1 MYKAK
6 VNKYSNRDRILECI
20 YRNPRISRKEI
31 SDLTG
36 ITPATV
42 TTTTAAMVK
51 EGIITELGQMEED
64 RGTIG
69 RSRIALDICP
79 DHQCVVGVEFTVE
92 SMTVCA
98 TDLHGN
104 ILHTERIPYSP
115 QLNENTSQLVAEQ
128 IRSCIAGLP
137 VPEEKIAGIG
147 IAVPGHMDSSCHRLI
162 STNQFWSNFD
172 GQALRQAFSCPVVF
186 ENNVRCMALH
196 QYLHNPQQTPSSF
209 ALYHIGRGMFCANI
223 ADDELYIGT
232 TYGSGEIAHTIAV
245 PDGKRCECGKRGC
258 LQTVA
263 TESALLENAAM
274 IFNLREDSLLHNFA
288 SKAEDLTI
296 EHICAVYSMGGME
309 VRRMVHQALQYLVM
323 SALNIAILM
332 NPEKLLIH
340 GRLFNNEAIREDF
353 MEMIQDKFEF
363 TGNNYRLGTVDFIP
377 CRDTDGAEGAA
388 ALAVLK
394 CIIHA

>member
-1 MYKAK
+1 MYKSK

-51 EGIITELGQMEED
+51 EGLITELGPAEQE

-69 RSRIALDICP
+69 RSPIALDICS
-79 DHQCVVGVEFTVE
+79 DYRCVIGVEFTVE

-98 TDLHGN
+98 TDLHGG
-104 ILHTERIPYSP
+104 ILYAQQVPYAP
-115 QLNENTSQLVAEQ
+115 QHDEDTAALVVEQ
-128 IRSCIAGLP
+128 VRRCIADIA

-147 IAVPGHMDSSCHRLI
+147 IAVPGHMDSGSHHLI
-162 STNQFWSNFD
+162 STKSFWRGFD
-172 GQALRQAFSCPVVF
+172 GRAISQAFPYPVVF
-186 ENNVRCMALH
+186 ENNVRCMALF
-196 QYLHNPQQTPSSF
+196 QYFHNPRQAPSSF
-209 ALYHIGRGMFCANI
+209 VLYHIGRGMFCANI

-232 TYGSGEIAHTIAV
+232 TYGSGEIAHTIAI

-263 TESALLENAAM
+263 TETALLENAAM
-274 IFNLREDSLLHNFA
+274 IYNFNEGSLLHNFA
-288 SKAEDLTI
+288 GRAEDLTI
-296 EHICAVYSMGGME
+296 DHIAAAYTMGDAQ
-309 VRRMVHQALQYLVM
+309 VRRIIHQALQYLVM

-340 GRLFNNEAIREDF
+340 GRLFNHKAIQEDF
-353 MEMIQDKFEF
+353 MEMIEDQFEF
-363 TGNNYRLGTVDFIP
+363 TKSNYRLGKIDFIP
-377 CRDTDGAEGAA
+377 CQKTDGAVGAA
-388 ALAVLK
+388 ALAILK
-394 CIIHA
+394 CVIHA

>member
-6 VNKYSNRDRILECI
+6 INKYSNWDRILECI

-51 EGIITELGQMEED
+51 EGIIAELGQMEED

-69 RSRIALDICP
+69 RSRIALDICA
-79 DHQCVVGVEFTVE
+79 DYRCVVGVEFTVE

-104 ILHTERIPYSP
+104 PLYTERVPYAP
-115 QLNENTSQLVAEQ
+115 HPDENTTALVVTL
-128 IRSCIAGLP
+128 IRRCIDKLS
-137 VPEEKIAGIG
+137 VSEEKIAGIG
-147 IAVPGHMDSSCHRLI
+147 IAVPGHMDSSCRHLI
-162 STNQFWSNFD
+162 STNQFWHSFD
-172 GQALRQAFSCPVVF
+172 GQAVRQAFSCPVVF
-186 ENNVRCMALH
+186 ENNVRCMALT
-196 QYLHNPQQTPSSF
+196 QYLHNPQQVPSSF
-209 ALYHIGRGMFCANI
+209 ALFHIGRGMFCANI

-288 SKAEDLTI
+288 SRAEDLTI
-296 EHICAVYSMGGME
+296 DHIAAVYEMGGME

-340 GRLFNNEAIREDF
+340 GKLFNHEAIREDF

-363 TGNNYRLGTVDFIP
+363 TGNNYRLGTVDFLP
-377 CRDTDGAEGAA
+377 CWDTDGAIGAA
-388 ALAVLK
+388 SLAILK
-394 CIIHA
+394 CVIHA

>member
-31 SDLTG
+31 SELTG

-51 EGIITELGQMEED
+51 EGVIAELGQMEED

-69 RSRIALDICP
+69 RSRIALDICA
-79 DHQCVVGVEFTVE
+79 DYRCVVGVEFTVE
-92 SMTVCA
+92 AMTVCA
-98 TDLHGN
+98 TDLHGRA
-104 ILHTERIPYSP
+104 LYAERIPYVP
-115 QLNENTSQLVAEQ
+115 QPNENTTVLVVEL
-128 IRSCIAGLP
+128 IRRCIENLS
-137 VPEEKIAGIG
+137 VPAEKIAGIG
-147 IAVPGHMDSSCHRLI
+147 VAVPGHMDSSCRHLI
-162 STNQFWSNFD
+162 STNQFWRSFD
-172 GQALRQAFSCPVVF
+172 GQAVQQAFSCPVVF
-186 ENNVRCMALH
+186 ENNVRCMALT
-196 QYLHNPQQTPSSF
+196 QYLHHPQQAPASF
-209 ALYHIGRGMFCANI
+209 AFFHIGRGMFCANI

-274 IFNLREDSLLHNFA
+274 IFDLHENSLLRNFA
-288 SKAEDLTI
+288 DRAEELTI
-296 EHICAVYSMGGME
+296 DHIAAVYAMGEPE
-309 VRRMVHQALQYLVM
+309 VRRMVHQALQYLAM

-340 GRLFNNEAIREDF
+340 SRLFNHETIREDF
-353 MEMIQDKFEF
+353 MEMVHDRFGF
-363 TGNNYRLGTVDFIP
+363 TGNNYRLGTVDFLP
-377 CRDTDGAEGAA
+377 CCQTDGAIGAA
-388 ALAVLK
+388 SLAILK